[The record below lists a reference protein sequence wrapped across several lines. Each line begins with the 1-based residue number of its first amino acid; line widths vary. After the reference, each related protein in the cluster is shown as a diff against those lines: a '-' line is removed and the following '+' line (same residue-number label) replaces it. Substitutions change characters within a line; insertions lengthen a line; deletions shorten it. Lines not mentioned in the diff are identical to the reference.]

1 MPLPESDEGRLR
13 KWCEEQVDRLRLP
26 HRFTTRELRD
36 AITALRGKPIVLK
49 PLNTLGAVDAPCGIR
64 LETPTVDLLFYEE
77 GTSVNHQ
84 RHILTHEL
92 CHVYCD
98 HPGSS
103 LEVDVDTAHALGVNP
118 MLVMRMSGRTSYST
132 ADELEAETMA
142 TIIRQ
147 RIYRERE
154 SPSRQPG
161 RGTDSWDAL
170 FAQPIKKGRFRSR

>member
-1 MPLPESDEGRLR
+1 LPESDEGGIR

-26 HRFTTRELRD
+26 HRFSTRELRD

-77 GTSVNHQ
+77 GTSVHHQ

-98 HPGSS
+98 HPGS
-103 LEVDVDTAHALGVNP
+103 LEVDAEAARALGVNP
-118 MLVMRMSGRTSYST
+118 TLVMRMSGRTSYST

-154 SPSRQPG
+154 TPARQPG
-161 RGTDSWDAL
+161 RGSDSWDAL
-170 FAQPIKKGRFRSR
+170 FSQPIKKGRFRSR

>member
-1 MPLPESDEGRLR
+1 MPLPEVDESRLR
-13 KWCEEQVDRLRLP
+13 KSCEEQVDRLLLP
-26 HRFTTRELRD
+26 HRFSTRELRE
-36 AITALRGKPIVLK
+36 AIAALRGKPIVLK
-49 PLNTLGAVDAPCGIR
+49 PLTTLGAADAPCGIR
-64 LETPTVDLLFYEE
+64 LELPTVDLLLYEQ
-77 GTSVNHQ
+77 GTSVHHQ

-98 HPGSS
+98 HPGS
-103 LEVDVDTAHALGVNP
+103 LEVDADTAHALGVDP
-118 MLVMRMSGRTSYST
+118 TLVMRMSGRTSYST
-132 ADELEAETMA
+132 ADELEAEMMA

-161 RGTDSWDAL
+161 KGSDSWDAL